1 MRDINRIEPFLDK
14 FKELWKLNPDIRFG
28 QLVYWLSIGIDL
40 FNVEDDK
47 MLELIN
53 KEYNEI
59 YNCIHIRE
67 GN

>member
-28 QLVYWLSIGIDL
+28 QMVYILTSGRDI
-40 FNVEDDK
+40 FNIEDDK

-53 KEYNEI
+53 DRIKEND
-59 YNCIHIRE
+59 
-67 GN
+67 